1 MHMISVTTLIFLSIL
16 VTNSLAFKIW
26 RGLSIE
32 TKSNLHLIQNNE
44 VMNENVNR
52 GRSSSI
58 VPFKVLVT
66 LAAITVINIFDAPM
80 SVLAAQDVPSPRIY
94 KSGKNPDGVS
104 SKESTAGT
112 KKDTS
117 FLRCMSNCKTQ
128 CQLPGEGLVKS
139 DCVQDCQDQCCN
151 SYEQCSFKIK
161 INTGNAI

>member
-1 MHMISVTTLIFLSIL
+1 MFALITFVFLSIF
-16 VTNSLAFKIW
+16 VVKSCGFKMW
-26 RGLSIE
+26 RSSSIGE
-32 TKSNLHLIQNNE
+32 NFQSSLHLIQQNNE
-44 VMNENVNR
+44 VNSNN
-52 GRSSSI
+52 GKSLSASSKFLVAFVAIAMTYSFY
-58 VPFKVLVT
+58 VP
-66 LAAITVINIFDAPM
+66 M
-80 SVLAAQDVPSPRIY
+80 GVLAAQDVQNPRIY

-104 SKESTAGT
+104 SKESTVGT